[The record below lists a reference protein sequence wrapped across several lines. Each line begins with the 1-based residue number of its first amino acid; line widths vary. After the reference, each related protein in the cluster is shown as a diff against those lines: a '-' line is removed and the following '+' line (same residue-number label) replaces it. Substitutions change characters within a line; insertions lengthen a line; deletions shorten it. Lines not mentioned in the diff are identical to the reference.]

1 MRCFLFFLPLAL
13 LAQSKG
19 DWPLYGHDARGQR
32 HSPLTQIKPANVS
45 KLKKVWT
52 IHTGGTSSEAT
63 PVVINGVL
71 YLTSPTGV
79 MAIAPETGNTVWKY
93 ETQGATRR
101 GVVYWPG
108 DKQLHPRVYS
118 GAGDGK
124 LVAIDVETGKPAP
137 GFGKEGFVDL
147 KEGVAD
153 DVPNARFSLASPPS
167 IFKDILITGG
177 NNNEPGPA
185 IGAYGD
191 IRGWDARSG
200 KLLWTFHSVPRPG
213 EPGHETWR
221 ETDWK
226 NRSGTNTWG
235 FMTVDV
241 ERGLVF
247 VPLGSPTSDFYGADR
262 VGDGLYGNSLVA
274 LDAATGKVK
283 WFHQLV
289 HHDLWDYDLAAAPAI
304 IDIAPRGPNGR
315 GNPRRAVAQVTKM
328 GTLFLFDELTGEA
341 IYGMEERPVAQS
353 IVPGEATAKT
363 QPFPLKPPPLA
374 KVSISKDDLYN
385 KSPEHAAYCKKLWED
400 NQMTTQG
407 PFTPWPLT
415 GNAITFPSTLGGG
428 NWNGITFDPKLG
440 YIITNVMNLG
450 QWGHMEKRGDTYV
463 RNNAFG
469 VPHAR
474 FWNPDSKIPCQNPPF
489 GELVA
494 VNANTGE
501 IAWKV
506 PLGVTEELEK
516 LGVKDT
522 GALNLGGSIST
533 AAGLVFIAATTD
545 ARIRAFETGT
555 GKELWS
561 AQLDVPAY
569 ATPVTFLGKNGKQYL
584 VIVQGGG
591 SFFQSP
597 TGDSVTAFALQ

>member
-1 MRCFLFFLPLAL
+1 MRAFLLLLPGL
-13 LAQSKG
+13 LFAQSRG
-19 DWPLYGHDARGQR
+19 DWPLYGRDPGGQR
-32 HSPLTQIKPANVS
+32 HSPLKQITPANVA
-45 KLKKVWT
+45 KLKKAWT
-52 IHTGGTSSEAT
+52 IHTGGTGSEAT
-63 PVVINGVL
+63 PLVIGGVL
-71 YLTSPTGV
+71 YVASPTGIL
-79 MAIAPETGNTVWKY
+79 AIAPQTGNVVWKY

-108 DKQLHPRVYS
+108 DKQMHPRVYS

-137 GFGKEGFVDL
+137 GFGNEGFVDL
-147 KEGVAD
+147 KAGVAD
-153 DVPNARFSLASPPS
+153 GVPNARFSLASPPS
-167 IFKDILITGG
+167 IYKDILITGG

-185 IGAYGD
+185 VGAYGD
-191 IRGWDARSG
+191 IRGWDARTG

-221 ETDWK
+221 GNDWK

-247 VPLGSPTSDFYGADR
+247 VPLGSPTADFYGADR

-304 IDIAPRGPNGR
+304 IDINPRGSNGNAR
-315 GNPRRAVAQVTKM
+315 RRRAVAQVTKM
-328 GTLFLFDELTGEA
+328 GTLFLFDEMTGEP

-353 IVPGEATAKT
+353 IVPGEVTAKT

-385 KSPEHAAYCKKLWED
+385 KSPDHAAYCQKLWED
-400 NQMTTQG
+400 NQMATQG

-428 NWNGITFDPKLG
+428 NWNGVTFDPKLG

-506 PLGVTEELEK
+506 PLGVTGELEK

-545 ARIRAFETGT
+545 ARIRAFETRT

-561 AQLDVPAY
+561 AKLDVPAY
-569 ATPVTFLGKNGKQYL
+569 ATPVTFLGKDGKQYV

-597 TGDSVTAFALQ
+597 TGDSITAFTLQ